1 MSKRY
6 FYGLAGEELYTAT
19 DIDSAYEEI
28 RDANDDDA
36 IGKEIIE
43 LSPSKKMGRVCVIDA
58 CCEPDPECVCR
69 NYKPRN
75 GKKGICMYLQ
85 YGLKPTGAKWKIT
98 GDYQYK
104 KLSGR
109 KAVKEVGW

>member
-6 FYGLAGEELYTAT
+6 FYGLEGEELYTAT

-28 RDANDDDA
+28 KDDDDA

-43 LSPSKKMGRVCVIDA
+43 LSPSRKGGRVCTEYGEVIAD
-58 CCEPDPECVCR
+58 PDCPCSI
-69 NYKPRN
+69 YKPRN
-75 GKKGICMYLQ
+75 GKKGICVYLQ
-85 YGLKPTGAKWKIT
+85 YGLKATGARWKIT

-109 KAVKEVGW
+109 KTAKEVIR